1 MSPTTEKKWL
11 DDFVIELRLRE
22 VRGDAIGDAV
32 AAVKELLADSGEN
45 PLQAFGTPRHYA
57 EQLELPLVE
66 GAGFDP
72 GTTLAPALGALALL
86 VYIPAVWALFG
97 NEPLGYS
104 LPQVLLLL
112 APLLI
117 VATLPLY
124 LDRLVRHFWVFAAVF
139 GLSIA
144 AAVASASFA
153 PAPGTTPWLR
163 ADALIVSAISS
174 LVLLAASIWGMYE
187 TARTPDDP
195 IVDPL
200 SAPNESTGRRGIMAA
215 ILPHALMPIFAL
227 GSTAAAWIL
236 AG

>member
-1 MSPTTEKKWL
+1 MSTTAEKKWI

-45 PLQAFGTPRHYA
+45 PLQAFGTPRQYA
-57 EQLELPLVE
+57 KQLELPLVE

-72 GTTLAPALGALALL
+72 GATLAPALGALALL
-86 VYIPAVWALFG
+86 VYSPAVWAFFG
-97 NEPLGYS
+97 DEPLGYS

-112 APLLI
+112 VPLLI
-117 VATLPLY
+117 VAALPLY
-124 LDRLVRHFWVFAAVF
+124 LDKLVRHFWVFAAVF

-144 AAVASASFA
+144 AAIASASFA

-163 ADALIVSAISS
+163 ADALIVSAVSA
-174 LVLLAASIWGMYE
+174 LVLLAAFLWGIRDS
-187 TARTPDDP
+187 ARTPDDP

-200 SAPNESTGRRGIMAA
+200 STPKESTGRGRIMAS

-227 GSTAAAWIL
+227 GSTVAAWIL